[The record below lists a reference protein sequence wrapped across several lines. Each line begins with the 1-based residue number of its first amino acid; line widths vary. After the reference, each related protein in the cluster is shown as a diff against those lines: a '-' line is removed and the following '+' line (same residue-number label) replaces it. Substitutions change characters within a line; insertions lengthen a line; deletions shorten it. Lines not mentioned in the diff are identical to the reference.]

1 MSKLNVDQKT
11 IWLLFSDKKADFLIP
26 DYQRPYAWEEEQCQT
41 LWDDIFAF
49 AFPDNN
55 SDKFNSDDEY
65 FLGSIVIF
73 ENDKGKKEVIDGQQR
88 LTTLML
94 LLRAFYAKFGNM
106 KDENSIRT
114 SERIAQCIWKTNEFG
129 QPNLDELKINSE
141 VATDNDKEEF
151 LKILKKGKM
160 DIQKSNYAKNYRFF
174 QEKIENFLSEYP
186 SYFAYLPTR
195 ILNNCILLPIEAESQ
210 DTALRIFSTL
220 NDRGLPLS
228 DADIFKAQFYKYYSD
243 KNQKDTFIEQWKEL
257 EEITTSI
264 FKPLNGTPMDELFT
278 RYMYFLRAKQGIKSS
293 TTEALRKFY
302 EKNNYSILKQD
313 ETLSNLKILADFWNN
328 VYTQNPDKFSPN
340 ILRKL
345 FILNYAPNGMWTY
358 FLSVYFLHNKNG
370 NNQLDEKPLE
380 DFLDKTIAFIW
391 AYAFTNPGVN
401 ALRTP
406 IYAEMINIVNNKSV
420 TFDEHKFDENTLRT
434 TINNFEFNNLRP
446 ITRSMLT
453 WWAFKDENQEIPKI
467 NINFDIEHIFSKK
480 RQENEN
486 TLSNTKLIESLGNK
500 SLLEKTI
507 NIRASDYRFSDKIK
521 YYKGFIN
528 DKDKKI
534 EGTMIS
540 ELIQLANTKTDFTEE
555 DIIERNEKIV
565 NEFINFLKQ
574 KKLLKQ

>member
-1 MSKLNVDQKT
+1 
-11 IWLLFSDKKADFLIP
+11 
-26 DYQRPYAWEEEQCQT
+26 
-41 LWDDIFAF
+41 
-49 AFPDNN
+49 
-55 SDKFNSDDEY
+55 
-65 FLGSIVIF
+65 
-73 ENDKGKKEVIDGQQR
+73 
-88 LTTLML
+88 
-94 LLRAFYAKFGNM
+94 
-106 KDENSIRT
+106 
-114 SERIAQCIWKTNEFG
+114 
-129 QPNLDELKINSE
+129 LKINSE

-151 LKILKKGKM
+151 LQILKTGKM
-160 DIQKSNYAKNYRFF
+160 DKVQKSNYAKNYRFF

-195 ILNNCILLPIEAESQ
+195 ILNNCILLPVEAESQ
-210 DTALRIFSTL
+210 DTALSIFSTL

-328 VYTQNPDKFSPN
+328 VYTQNPDEFSPN